1 MKWHIAPSNSTL
13 WPGIGCPDFQRP
25 FEDTTPPSAIVT
37 LEYRR
42 IRTEKEQTR
51 KALIL
56 QVGLISVVILL
67 EDVDTV
73 IG

>member
-1 MKWHIAPSNSTL
+1 M
-13 WPGIGCPDFQRP
+13 
-25 FEDTTPPSAIVT
+25 TPPEQPT
-37 LEYRR
+37 LSE
-42 IRTEKEQTR
+42 IKTEKETR
-51 KALIL
+51 KVLIL

>member
-1 MKWHIAPSNSTL
+1 MNPPEQPTL
-13 WPGIGCPDFQRP
+13 SEIK
-25 FEDTTPPSAIVT
+25 
-37 LEYRR
+37 
-42 IRTEKEQTR
+42 TEKEQTR

-73 IG
+73 IGWRKERFTQRARKRQ

>member
-1 MKWHIAPSNSTL
+1 MPICWTEDGFNMDPPEQPTL
-13 WPGIGCPDFQRP
+13 SEIK
-25 FEDTTPPSAIVT
+25 
-37 LEYRR
+37 
-42 IRTEKEQTR
+42 TEKETR
-51 KALIL
+51 KVLIL